1 MFEANRW
8 QCAVDRMEY
17 PMVVDDADDKRRKN
31 ISIGLLGMG
40 TVGSGVAKVLIEDTD
55 RLADIAT
62 ISLVLKRVLVRDLTK
77 AREYSQPAELLT
89 SDVQSILSDPDIDI
103 VVELI
108 GGVETA
114 YDHIRRAISVG
125 KHVAT
130 ANKDVM
136 ARHGAEI
143 LALAEENGVHIL
155 FEASVGAGIPIIGPL
170 TRDLSV
176 NDVTSIN
183 GIINGTT
190 NYILTKMAKEGVD
203 FEDVLADAQRL
214 GYAESDPTNDVEGI
228 DAAYKL
234 AILAT
239 LAFRTEIRDT
249 DVYHEGITRLT
260 ARDFRYAE
268 ELGYAIKLLAL
279 GRKENGGVQ
288 VRVHPALVPSDSMIA
303 KVDGVLNA
311 VEVDT
316 DLAGRVLFHGR
327 GAGALPTTSAVVS
340 DVLQIAQ
347 RIVGDVRPHAT
358 PRDRTQSVVQ
368 PIADLE
374 TRYYL
379 RMTVAERPGV
389 LAQITKVIGDLHIS
403 IASIIQK
410 EIDYDGLKAE
420 IVIITN
426 LAKEASVQNAIS
438 QLDRLDPV
446 IEVGNMIRV
455 EDL

>member
-1 MFEANRW
+1 MTEG
-8 QCAVDRMEY
+8 VDRL
-17 PMVVDDADDKRRKN
+17 
-31 ISIGLLGMG
+31 S
-40 TVGSGVAKVLIEDTD
+40 
-55 RLADIAT
+55 DIAAMP
-62 ISLVLKRVLVRDLTK
+62 LMLRRVLVRDLSKT
-77 AREYSQPAELLT
+77 REHTVPAELLT
-89 SDVQSILSDPDIDI
+89 GDIESILSDPDVAI

-108 GGVETA
+108 GGVSPA
-114 YDHIRRAISVG
+114 YDYICRAISRG

-136 ARHGAEI
+136 ARHGTEI
-143 LALAEENGVHIL
+143 LALAQENGVHVL

-170 TRDLSV
+170 TRDLAV
-176 NDVTSIN
+176 NDVRSIN

-203 FEDVLADAQRL
+203 FADVLADAQRL
-214 GYAESDPTNDVEGI
+214 GYAEPDPTNDVEGI

-239 LAFRTEIRDT
+239 LAFRTSVRDT
-249 DVYHEGITRLT
+249 DVFHEGITRLR

-268 ELGYAIKLLAL
+268 ELGYTIKLLAL
-279 GRKENGGVQ
+279 GRKDNGGIQ
-288 VRVHPALVPSDSMIA
+288 VRVHPALVPSNSMIA

-347 RIVGDVRPHAT
+347 RIVGGVKPHS
-358 PRDRTQSVVQ
+358 PNGGRSQSVIR
-368 PIADLE
+368 PMSDLE

-389 LAQITKVIGDLHIS
+389 LAQITRVIGDLHIS

-410 EIDYDGLKAE
+410 EIDYDDLKAE

-426 LAKEASVQNAIS
+426 LAREASVQDALS
-438 QLDRLDPV
+438 HLDKLDV
-446 IEVGNMIRV
+446 VLEVGNMIRV

>member
-1 MFEANRW
+1 MTL
-8 QCAVDRMEY
+8 DGSTG
-17 PMVVDDADDKRRKN
+17 KRRES
-31 ISIGLLGMG
+31 IGIGLLGLG
-40 TVGSGVAKVLIEDTD
+40 TVGSGVAKVLTEEAD
-55 RLADIAT
+55 RLAEIAT
-62 ISLVLKRVLVRDLTK
+62 MPMTLRLVLVRDLTK
-77 AREYSQPAELLT
+77 TRDYSVAPDLLT
-89 SDVQSILSDPDIDI
+89 SDVETVFADPDIDI

-108 GGVETA
+108 GGVEEA
-114 YDHIRRAISVG
+114 YDYICRAISQG

-143 LALAEENGVHIL
+143 LSLAREKGVHVL

-170 TRDLSV
+170 TRDLAV
-176 NDVTSIN
+176 NDVRSIS

-203 FEDVLADAQRL
+203 FADVLSEAQSL

-228 DAAYKL
+228 DASYKL

-239 LAFRTEIRDT
+239 LAFRTKVADT
-249 DVYHEGITRLT
+249 DVYHEGITKLT
-260 ARDFRYAE
+260 ARDFRYAQ

-347 RIVGDVRPHAT
+347 RIVGGVRPHSADSGGDESIVRPMT
-358 PRDRTQSVVQ
+358 
-368 PIADLE
+368 DLE

-389 LAQITKVIGDLHIS
+389 LAQITKVFGDRQIS
-403 IASIIQK
+403 IASIVHK
-410 EIDYDGLKAE
+410 EIDYDDLKAE

-426 LAKEASVQNAIS
+426 LAREASVQDAIS
-438 QLDRLDPV
+438 QLEQLEVV

>member
-1 MFEANRW
+1 MTLDGNGS
-8 QCAVDRMEY
+8 
-17 PMVVDDADDKRRKN
+17 KRRER
-31 ISIGLLGMG
+31 IGIGLLGLG
-40 TVGSGVAKVLIEDTD
+40 TVGGGVARVMTEQAD
-55 RLADIAT
+55 RLTDIAT
-62 ISLVLKRVLVRDLTK
+62 MPVVLRRVLVRDLMKRRDYAT
-77 AREYSQPAELLT
+77 ASDLLT
-89 SDVQSILSDPDIDI
+89 SDVETIFADPDIDI

-108 GGVETA
+108 GGVHPA
-114 YDHIRRAISVG
+114 YDYIRRAISHG

-143 LALAEENGVHIL
+143 LALAQENGVHVL

-170 TRDLSV
+170 TRDLAV
-176 NDVTSIN
+176 NDVKSIS

-203 FEDVLADAQRL
+203 FADVLAEAQSL

-239 LAFRTEIRDT
+239 LAFHTKVRDT
-249 DVYHEGITRLT
+249 DVYHEGITKLT
-260 ARDFRYAE
+260 ARDFRYAQ

-279 GRKENGGVQ
+279 GRKENGGIQ
-288 VRVHPALVPSDSMIA
+288 VRVHPALVPADSMIA

-316 DLAGRVLFHGR
+316 DFAGRVLFHGQ
-327 GAGALPTTSAVVS
+327 GAGSLPTTSAVVS

-347 RIVGDVRPHAT
+347 RIAGGVRPHST
-358 PRDRTQSVVQ
+358 SGERNQSVVR
-368 PIADLE
+368 PMTDLE

-403 IASIIQK
+403 VASIVQK
-410 EIDYDGLKAE
+410 EIDYDDLKAE

-426 LAKEASVQNAIS
+426 LAREASVQDAIS
-438 QLDRLDPV
+438 QLEQLDV
-446 IEVGNMIRV
+446 VLEVGNMIRV

>member
-1 MFEANRW
+1 
-8 QCAVDRMEY
+8 
-17 PMVVDDADDKRRKN
+17 
-31 ISIGLLGMG
+31 
-40 TVGSGVAKVLIEDTD
+40 
-55 RLADIAT
+55 
-62 ISLVLKRVLVRDLTK
+62 
-77 AREYSQPAELLT
+77 
-89 SDVQSILSDPDIDI
+89 
-103 VVELI
+103 
-108 GGVETA
+108 
-114 YDHIRRAISVG
+114 
-125 KHVAT
+125 
-130 ANKDVM
+130 
-136 ARHGAEI
+136 
-143 LALAEENGVHIL
+143 
-155 FEASVGAGIPIIGPL
+155 
-170 TRDLSV
+170 
-176 NDVTSIN
+176 
-183 GIINGTT
+183 
-190 NYILTKMAKEGVD
+190 MAKEGVD
-203 FEDVLADAQRL
+203 FADVLSEAQSL

-228 DAAYKL
+228 DASYKL

-239 LAFRTEIRDT
+239 LAFRTKVADT
-249 DVYHEGITRLT
+249 DVYHEGITKLT
-260 ARDFRYAE
+260 ARDFRYAQ

-347 RIVGDVRPHAT
+347 RIVGGVRPHSADSGGDESIVRPMT
-358 PRDRTQSVVQ
+358 
-368 PIADLE
+368 DLE

-389 LAQITKVIGDLHIS
+389 LAQITKVFGDRQIS
-403 IASIIQK
+403 IASIVQK
-410 EIDYDGLKAE
+410 EIDYDDLKAE

-426 LAKEASVQNAIS
+426 LAREASVQDAIS
-438 QLDRLDPV
+438 QLEQLEVV